1 LFEIKTHERI
11 VPYKCNNVML
21 LSGQITPRHGNSY
34 TTRLFLKV
42 SASAIV
48 IHKQVEVQEPAE
60 VYKIVHALH
69 NKKTLILYH
78 EVMPAG
84 VPNFCG

>member
-21 LSGQITPRHGNSY
+21 LSGRITPRHSNSY

-42 SASAIV
+42 SASATV
-48 IHKQVEVQEPAE
+48 IHKQVAVQDL
-60 VYKIVHALH
+60 VVQHYTYISS
-69 NKKTLILYH
+69 IL
-78 EVMPAG
+78 AI
-84 VPNFCG
+84 FCLQYTG

>member
-1 LFEIKTHERI
+1 MRI
-11 VPYKCNNVML
+11 VPYKRNNVML
-21 LSGQITPRHGNSY
+21 LSGRITPRHSNSY
-34 TTRLFLKV
+34 ATRLLLQV

-48 IHKQVEVQEPAE
+48 IHKQVAVQEPAE
-60 VYKIVHALH
+60 VDKIVHALY
-69 NKKTLILYH
+69 NIKTLILYH

>member
-21 LSGQITPRHGNSY
+21 LSGRITPRHSNNY

-42 SASAIV
+42 SV
-48 IHKQVEVQEPAE
+48 IHKLVAVQEPAE
-60 VYKIVHALH
+60 MDKIVHALY
-69 NKKTLILYH
+69 NIKTLILYH

-84 VPNFCG
+84 VPNLCG

>member
-1 LFEIKTHERI
+1 MRI

-21 LSGQITPRHGNSY
+21 LSGRITPRHSNSY
-34 TTRLFLKV
+34 ATRLLLQV
-42 SASAIV
+42 SASATV
-48 IHKQVEVQEPAE
+48 IHKQVAVQEPAE
-60 VYKIVHALH
+60 VDKIVHALY
-69 NKKTLILYH
+69 NIKTLILYH